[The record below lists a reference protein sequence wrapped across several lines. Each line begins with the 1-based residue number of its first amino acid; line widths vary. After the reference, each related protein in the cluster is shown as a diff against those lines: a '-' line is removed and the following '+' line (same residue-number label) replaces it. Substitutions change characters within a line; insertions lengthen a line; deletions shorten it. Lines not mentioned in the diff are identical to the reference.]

1 MNTTMKFF
9 ALALTLVSTSALA
22 DSVKITAGG
31 HTIEFPC
38 SEITDD
44 TDLTCEE
51 ACAELDASSTD
62 VSCEVID
69 GIMYIESDEW
79 ITGAAISREVS
90 SFDDSSS
97 DSSSKTPTRRVTTR
111 R

>member
-31 HTIEFPC
+31 HTLEFPC

-51 ACAELDASSTD
+51 ACAQLDASSTD

-97 DSSSKTPTRRVTTR
+97 ETPTRRVTTR